1 MRQSEDAHIKPEQ
14 VNASADGGSLA
25 ASIVGTSARAE
36 SEENSMLLQAKNN
49 DSQEE
54 EEEWSDSTQSEDEV
68 KKDEMTLWR
77 ERFNIARNSMLN
89 KFFFLV
95 IAQLG
100 LTCFIWHYTLRPNPD
115 KDVDYS
121 HSPPSITVVISR
133 FVCGIFLH
141 IS

>member
-25 ASIVGTSARAE
+25 ASIVGTSARAD
-36 SEENSMLLQAKNN
+36 SEENSMLLQAKKN
-49 DSQEE
+49 DSSE

-100 LTCFIWHYTLRPNPD
+100 LTCFIWHFTLRPNPD

-133 FVCGIFLH
+133 FLCGIFLH

>member
-25 ASIVGTSARAE
+25 ASIVGTSARAD
-36 SEENSMLLQAKNN
+36 SEENSMLLQAKKN
-49 DSQEE
+49 DSSE

-100 LTCFIWHYTLRPNPD
+100 LTCFIWHFTLRPNPD
-115 KDVDYS
+115 KDVDY
-121 HSPPSITVVISR
+121 HDPPPGITVVISR
-133 FVCGIFLH
+133 FLCGIFLH